1 MTTTVR
7 GDRETTKTTPEQAIA
22 TRQELG
28 ESHEDRSPRAMTK
41 AVVSPG
47 GHIKFLT
54 HELQWYRVER
64 TEGRNPP
71 PSLLGEEV
79 RGISEENSEGY
90 LRGCDE
96 VKVVIQYQILR
107 LIGAVHEKK

>member
-1 MTTTVR
+1 
-7 GDRETTKTTPEQAIA
+7 
-22 TRQELG
+22 
-28 ESHEDRSPRAMTK
+28 MTK

-64 TEGRNPP
+64 IEGRNPP

>member
-1 MTTTVR
+1 MLVSQPIGLVARLTTTTTTTTT
-7 GDRETTKTTPEQAIA
+7 TTKTHLP
-22 TRQELG
+22 L
-28 ESHEDRSPRAMTK
+28 DK
-41 AVVSPG
+41 
-47 GHIKFLT
+47 T
-54 HELQWYRVER
+54 HESSLPENRKCLEALQWYRVER

-107 LIGAVHEKK
+107 LIGAVHEKNKS